1 MATFLGTKIHIHQL
15 KWQPSELLACN
26 YRNRGFFFNP
36 HFLAQSWP
44 PHKLMD
50 GRWLSKYQ
58 TRWNCMLPLWNG
70 SLAPRAHWKRVHL
83 DHNSIEAHFNK
94 VFFPLTLRRL
104 PGHNHYRKAIPPR
117 LVLLFIFCG
126 FLRWEL
132 VTEMI
137 MQRTGFIEM
146 FHGEIPPNG
155 LYLPSRRSRDHIR
168 EIAQRCENICTNGG
182 KDMAV
187 LRVRQ
192 RRLRP
197 ICIIS

>member
-94 VFFPLTLRRL
+94 VFFHSHYGGSLVITITGRRFL
-104 PGHNHYRKAIPPR
+104 LGSFYFLFFVASFGESLLLKWSCSELGLLKCFTAKYRRTVCTYRPGEVGI
-117 LVLLFIFCG
+117 
-126 FLRWEL
+126 
-132 VTEMI
+132 T
-137 MQRTGFIEM
+137 
-146 FHGEIPPNG
+146 
-155 LYLPSRRSRDHIR
+155 
-168 EIAQRCENICTNGG
+168 
-182 KDMAV
+182 
-187 LRVRQ
+187 
-192 RRLRP
+192 
-197 ICIIS
+197 